1 MPEFAYIGRGAAG
14 ALLGVVLAAAAH
26 AETFRLP
33 RNGDNVVGSVN
44 LTTLSSSD
52 SVLDLY
58 MLYDQGYDEMR
69 MANPKVNPFA
79 MIKDG
84 TEFLIPS
91 QYVLPDTP
99 HEGIVINVAEMRLYF
114 YPKAKKNEPRVVITH
129 PISIGRENW
138 TTPYG
143 VTRVVAKIKDPA
155 WVPPKSIR
163 EEHLREYDEVL
174 PTVVKPGPD
183 NPMGQFALKLGIPG
197 YYIHG
202 TDEDKEEGIGMRVTH
217 GCIRL
222 YPKDIAS
229 LFAQVDRGTP
239 VRIVNQP
246 YKAGWLDGSLYLEA
260 HPRLEEDPAAR
271 ADQYAQAVDTLTAL
285 ARTQRVEINWM
296 QVRSTVDTRNGIPVV
311 VGRLIAGGP
320 DSSSSRNAGRPET
333 PPSTPAVQTGAVW

>member
-1 MPEFAYIGRGAAG
+1 M
-14 ALLGVVLAAAAH
+14 LLGMALATTAH

-33 RNGDNVVGSVN
+33 RNGDNVVGSTN
-44 LTTLSSSD
+44 LTTLSAND
-52 SVLDLY
+52 SVIDLY

-84 TEFLIPS
+84 TELLIPS

-99 HEGIVINVAEMRLYF
+99 HEGIVINVAEMRLYY
-114 YPKAKKNEPRVVITH
+114 YPKPKKNEPQVVITH

-143 VTRVVAKIKDPA
+143 VTKVIAKIKDPA

-174 PTVVKPGPD
+174 PAVVKPGPD

-202 TDEDKEEGIGMRVTH
+202 TDEEKEEGIGMRVTH

-222 YPKDIAS
+222 YPKDIAT
-229 LFAQVDRGTP
+229 LFAQVDKGTP

-246 YKAGWLDGSLYLEA
+246 YKVGWLEGGLYLEA

-271 ADQYAQAVDTLTAL
+271 ADQYEQAVDTLTATV
-285 ARTQRVEINWM
+285 RKRRVEINWI
-296 QVRSTVDTRNGIPVV
+296 QVRSAIDTRNGVPVMI
-311 VGRLIAGGP
+311 GRSVASEP
-320 DSSSSRNAGRPET
+320 DPSLKADVQKT
-333 PPSTPAVQTGAVW
+333 PPSSNQAVQTGAVW

>member
-1 MPEFAYIGRGAAG
+1 MSVFKIAWRRAAG
-14 ALLGVVLAAAAH
+14 VSLGVLLTVSAH

-33 RNGDNVVGSVN
+33 RNSDNVVGSVN
-44 LTTLSSSD
+44 LTTVSASD
-52 SVLDLY
+52 SVIDLY

-69 MANPKVNPFA
+69 MANPNVNPFA

-84 TEFLIPS
+84 TELLIPS

-99 HEGIVINVAEMRLYF
+99 HEGIVINVAEMRLYY
-114 YPKAKKNEPRVVITH
+114 YPKAKKNEPQVVITH

-138 TTPYG
+138 ITPYG
-143 VTRVVAKIKDPA
+143 VTKVVAKIKDPA

-174 PTVVKPGPD
+174 PAVVKPGPD
-183 NPMGQFALKLGIPG
+183 NPMGQFALKLGISG

-217 GCIRL
+217 GCIRM

-229 LFAQVDRGTP
+229 LFVQVDKGTP

-246 YKAGWLDGSLYLEA
+246 YKVGSLDGSLYLEA
-260 HPRLEEDPAAR
+260 HPRLEEDPAGR
-271 ADQYAQAVDTLTAL
+271 ADQYGQAVDALTGTVRKQQA
-285 ARTQRVEINWM
+285 EINWM
-296 QVRSTVDTRNGIPVV
+296 QVRSTINTRNGIPVM
-311 VGRLIAGGP
+311 VGRLIATDPEPSFKAGKQKA
-320 DSSSSRNAGRPET
+320 SS
-333 PPSTPAVQTGAVW
+333 PSNQAVQTGSVW